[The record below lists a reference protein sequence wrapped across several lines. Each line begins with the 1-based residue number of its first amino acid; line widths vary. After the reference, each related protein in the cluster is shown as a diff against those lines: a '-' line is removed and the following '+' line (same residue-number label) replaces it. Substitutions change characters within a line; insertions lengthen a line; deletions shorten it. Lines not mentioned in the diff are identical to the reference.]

1 MKKYLV
7 VLILCIFA
15 SALYGKKQKTT
26 VTETPQPAEKGEVTL
41 MVDQD
46 VSSGKTEADTEKERQ
61 DSLKQLYEKW
71 KRYFSTQNEDMI
83 LLFDDIQQLDSTASK
98 ETVKNLKRQ
107 LDDLKE
113 DVTNYVS
120 NSSDVSW
127 KDYDDLVAKHSLFF
141 KTYRSASAIL
151 DDMEEKLSQGEK
163 QPVNKLLIIGIC
175 LLAVMACVP
184 IFTQV
189 KSSLIMKK
197 TKKQQEQLAKKQ
209 QEEMERQ
216 MLLADESNIVTLKE

>member
-1 MKKYLV
+1 MQLKLFYSI
-7 VLILCIFA
+7 VLFLA
-15 SALYGKKQKTT
+15 SASFAWGQNSGAEISQT
-26 VTETPQPAEKGEVTL
+26 EKGTVTL

-46 VSSGKTEADTEKERQ
+46 VSSGKTPEELERERQ

-71 KRYFSTQNEDMI
+71 KRYFSTQNEEMI
-83 LLFDDIQQLDSTASK
+83 LLFDDIQQMDSTASK
-98 ETVKNLKRQ
+98 EEIKNVKRQ
-107 LDDLKE
+107 IDDLKE
-113 DVTNYVS
+113 DVTNYVN

-141 KTYRSASAIL
+141 KTHRAASAIL
-151 DDMEEKLSQGEK
+151 EDMEEKAGQGEK
-163 QPVNKLLIIGIC
+163 QPVNILLVVGIC

-189 KSSLIMKK
+189 KSSLMVKK
-197 TKKQQEQLAKKQ
+197 VKKQQEQQAKKQ

-216 MLLADESNIVTLKE
+216 MLLADESNIITLKE